1 MKCGERD
8 YVAVFVG
15 IAIALNYLC
24 FGDNNGSKNYSICE
38 GS

>member
-15 IAIALNYLC
+15 IAIALYL
-24 FGDNNGSKNYSICE
+24 IAVIIVAVLA
-38 GS
+38 

>member
-15 IAIALNYLC
+15 VVIAIYLIVVIIVAV
-24 FGDNNGSKNYSICE
+24 S
-38 GS
+38 